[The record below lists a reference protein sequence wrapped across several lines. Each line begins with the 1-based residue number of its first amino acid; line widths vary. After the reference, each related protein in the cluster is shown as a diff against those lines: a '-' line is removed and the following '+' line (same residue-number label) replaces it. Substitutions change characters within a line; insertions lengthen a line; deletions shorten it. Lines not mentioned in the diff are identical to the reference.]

1 MSIRHLFLP
10 LLVAFAGAVSCD
22 NLDIPDQ
29 GSEDTAGYVT
39 VDQKEY
45 CNLTSVTGK
54 DSEWNQEWTFQD
66 GENLRVKVSSWRCRE
81 EEHGH
86 IGYYVTEVELELPDV
101 VSIKFPLERTDGDNY
116 ISGNKGVSG
125 AHLNSYKI
133 SDDGKSLEFDL
144 SVTLY
149 RDKDADIRVVWSGP
163 VS

>member
-10 LLVAFAGAVSCD
+10 LLVAFAGAVSC
-22 NLDIPDQ
+22 
-29 GSEDTAGYVT
+29 SEEEPVELKDADPIGYVT
-39 VDQKEY
+39 VDLQEY

-54 DSEWNQEWTFQD
+54 DSEGNQEWTFND
-66 GENLRVKVSSWRCRE
+66 GENLCVKVSSWRCRE

-144 SVTLY
+144 SITLY
-149 RDKDADIRVVWSGP
+149 REKDADIRVVWSGP

>member
-1 MSIRHLFLP
+1 MRTGHLFLS
-10 LLVAFAGAVSCD
+10 LFVAFAGAVSC
-22 NLDIPDQ
+22 
-29 GSEDTAGYVT
+29 SEEEPVELKDADPIGYVT
-39 VDQKEY
+39 VDLQEF
-45 CNLTSVTGK
+45 CSLTSVTGK
-54 DSEWNQEWTFQD
+54 DSEGNQEWTFQD

-144 SVTLY
+144 SITLY
-149 RDKDADIRVVWSGP
+149 REKDADIRVVWSGP